1 MNQQCNI
8 LNKKWTVKITVK
20 QQLISATQQINP
32 ANDKD
37 TAIIKSSSH
46 THKKKKKE
54 NENENSGERM
64 FVCKIK
70 KCKKKRTDENAAFF
84 TSL

>member
-1 MNQQCNI
+1 MK
-8 LNKKWTVKITVK
+8 NKKWTVKITVK

-46 THKKKKKE
+46 THKKKKIHICLPKPIE
-54 NENENSGERM
+54 GRQK
-64 FVCKIK
+64 FRIQAK
-70 KCKKKRTDENAAFF
+70 
-84 TSL
+84 

>member
-1 MNQQCNI
+1 MK
-8 LNKKWTVKITVK
+8 NKKWTVKITVK

-46 THKKKKKE
+46 THKKKKNTHMPSK
-54 NENENSGERM
+54 
-64 FVCKIK
+64 
-70 KCKKKRTDENAAFF
+70 TDRRQ
-84 TSL
+84 TKV

>member
-1 MNQQCNI
+1 MK
-8 LNKKWTVKITVK
+8 NKKWTVKITVK

-46 THKKKKKE
+46 THKKKKKIHICLPKPIE
-54 NENENSGERM
+54 GRQK
-64 FVCKIK
+64 FRIQAK
-70 KCKKKRTDENAAFF
+70 
-84 TSL
+84 